1 MWEVSGQR
9 FWGIRQGSSRVFGQV
24 ELQDGMVNQLV
35 CLGAFVKA
43 LNVEEQAFYQAAG
56 DI

>member
-1 MWEVSGQR
+1 
-9 FWGIRQGSSRVFGQV
+9 
-24 ELQDGMVNQLV
+24 V